1 MFLKTTVQKNGRINL
16 SFVHGY
22 RDPVT
27 KKPKHNVIENLGYVD
42 EYLDLYEDPIAHFRE
57 VARKRTAEMKE
68 EEAKKEIFLGSVYA
82 DELMDE
88 DENAMRHLGFLPLNS
103 IYHEL
108 KLDQFLI
115 NRQRSRSMDYSLNDV
130 MQLLVYTRVL
140 APGSKRAS
148 FLQKENIAGSF
159 NCDWF
164 DVYRAL
170 DYFAEFRE
178 ALLLHL
184 HEQVRINY
192 GRKTHVVF
200 YDVTNYYFEI
210 DQEDDFRRKG
220 FCKHNT
226 RNPLVQMGLL
236 LDADAIPVTYRLFE
250 GSTHDSQTMMPLVQ
264 KMRNAYGLERIVVV
278 ADKGLNSGDNVAF
291 LMAKGDGFIFSQKIR
306 GADSELQA
314 YVLDPADYIEKE
326 GVIKAADLWGE
337 QEDNHN
343 MPVFLMK
350 SRPFPQK
357 FWVTYA
363 DDRKRQTPLDVK
375 QIVCYN
381 ELYARRQKHKRAE
394 VLKKAQKIIAH
405 PKRYSKKEAGGAL
418 RYVKNIDY
426 NRETGEC
433 INIRRIPPLDLEQ
446 IAEDEKYDGYYA
458 IITSEVDMPDH
469 EVVRAYHGLW
479 EIERSFKITKSNLK
493 SRPVYVSLKQRIE
506 GHFLTCYIALLIL
519 RLLGKRLGGKYSPE
533 QIIDSLRRYQSC
545 LVKDNVFRLTYYDP
559 VIKDIGDALNLTLN
573 RRFLKPG
580 GIRQLIAD
588 NRYSP

>member
-1 MFLKTTVQKNGRINL
+1 MFLKTTPQKNGRINL
-16 SFVHGY
+16 SFVQGY
-22 RDPVT
+22 RDPIT
-27 KKPKHNVIENLGYVD
+27 KKTKHKVIENLGYVD
-42 EYLDLYEDPIAHFRE
+42 EYLDRYEDPVAHFKK
-57 VARKRTAEMKE
+57 VARVRTQKME
-68 EEAKKEIFLGSVYA
+68 EEESRKEIPLGSVYE
-82 DELMDE
+82 DEIMDE
-88 DENAMRHLGFLPLNS
+88 NEDAMRHLGFLPLSS

-115 NRQRSRSMDYSLNDV
+115 NRQRSKSIDYSLNDV

-140 APGSKRAS
+140 IPGSKRAS
-148 FLQKENIAGSF
+148 FLQKENLAGSF

-170 DYFAEFRE
+170 DYFAAFRE
-178 ALLLHL
+178 DLLLHL

-192 GRKTHVVF
+192 KRKTHMVF

-236 LDADAIPVTYRLFE
+236 LDAEAIPVTYRLFK
-250 GSTHDSQTMMPLVQ
+250 GSTHDSRTMMPLLQ
-264 KMRNAYGLERIVVV
+264 ETREAYGLERIVVV

-306 GADSELQA
+306 GASKELKA
-314 YVLDPADYIEKE
+314 YVFDPADYVEKE
-326 GVIKAADLWGE
+326 GVVKAADLWGE
-337 QEDNHN
+337 QTDNQN
-343 MPVFLMK
+343 VPAFRMK
-350 SRPFPQK
+350 SRPYPQE

-363 DDRKRQTPLDVK
+363 DDKKRQIPLDVK

-381 ELYARRQKHKRAE
+381 ELYARRQKHKRTE
-394 VLKKAQKIIAH
+394 VLEKAQKIIAH

-418 RYVKNIDY
+418 RYVKNIEY
-426 NRETGEC
+426 NKETGEC
-433 INIRRIPPLDLEQ
+433 VNTKRIPYLDLDK

-458 IITSEVDMPDH
+458 IITSEVNMPDH
-469 EVVRAYHGLW
+469 EVVKAYHGLW
-479 EIERSFKITKSNLK
+479 EIERSFRITKSNLK
-493 SRPVYVSLKQRIE
+493 SRPVHVSLEQRIE

-519 RLLGKRLGGKYSPE
+519 RLLCKRLGGKYAPE
-533 QIIDSLRRYQSC
+533 QIIESLKRYQSC

-559 VIKDIGDALNLTLN
+559 VIRDIGNALNLTLN
-573 RRFLKPG
+573 RRFLKTG
-580 GIRQLIAD
+580 EIRQLVA
-588 NRYSP
+588 NSKKKF

>member
-1 MFLKTTVQKNGRINL
+1 MFLKTTKQKNGRINL
-16 SFVHGY
+16 SLVQGY

-27 KKPKHNVIENLGYVD
+27 KKTKHKVIENLGYVD
-42 EYLDLYEDPIAHFRE
+42 EYLDRYEDPIAHFKE
-57 VARKRTAEMKE
+57 VARARTKEMQE
-68 EEAKKEIFLGSVYA
+68 EEAGKEIFLGSVYTG
-82 DELMDE
+82 ELMDE
-88 DENAMRHLGFLPLNS
+88 NEDAMRHLGFLPLSS

-115 NRQRSRSMDYSLNDV
+115 NRQRSKSIDYSLNDV

-148 FLQKENIAGSF
+148 FLQKKSLARSF

-170 DYFAEFRE
+170 DYFAAFRDD
-178 ALLLHL
+178 LLLHL

-192 GRKTHVVF
+192 KRETHVVF

-210 DQEDDFRRKG
+210 DKEDDFRRKG

-236 LDADAIPVTYRLFE
+236 LDADAIPVTYRLFK
-250 GSTHDSQTMMPLVQ
+250 GNTHDSQTMMPLLQ
-264 KMRNAYGLERIVVV
+264 ETRKTYGLKRIVVV

-306 GADSELQA
+306 GASPELKA
-314 YVLDPADYIEKE
+314 YVFDPTDYVEKE
-326 GVIKAADLWGE
+326 GVVKAADLWGWQAE
-337 QEDNHN
+337 NQN
-343 MPVFLMK
+343 MPAFRMK
-350 SRPFPQK
+350 SRPYPQE

-363 DDRKRQTPLDVK
+363 NDRKRQIPLDVK

-381 ELYARRQKHKRAE
+381 ELYARRQKYKRAE
-394 VLKKAQKIIAH
+394 ILEKAQKIIAH
-405 PKRYSKKEAGGAL
+405 PKRYSEKEAGGAL
-418 RYVKNIDY
+418 RYVKNIEY
-426 NRETGEC
+426 NKETGEC
-433 INIRRIPPLDLEQ
+433 ITTRRIPYLDLDK

-469 EVVRAYHGLW
+469 EVVRTYHGLW
-479 EIERSFKITKSNLK
+479 EIERSFRITKSNLK
-493 SRPVYVSLKQRIE
+493 SRPVYVSLEQRIE

-519 RLLGKRLGGKYSPE
+519 RLLSKRLGGKYTPE
-533 QIIDSLRRYQSC
+533 QIIESLKRYQSC
-545 LVKDNVFRLTYYDP
+545 LIKDNIFRLTYYDP
-559 VIKDIGDALNLTLN
+559 LIRDIGNALNLTLN
-573 RRFLKPG
+573 RRFLKTG

-588 NRYSP
+588 SKKKF

>member
-1 MFLKTTVQKNGRINL
+1 MFLKTTKQKNGRINL

-27 KKPKHNVIENLGYVD
+27 KKTKHKVIENLGYVD
-42 EYLDLYEDPIAHFRE
+42 EYLDRYEDPIAHFKE
-57 VARKRTAEMKE
+57 IARIRNKEMKE
-68 EEAKKEIFLGSVYA
+68 EEAREEIYLGSVHTN
-82 DELMDE
+82 ELMDE
-88 DENAMRHLGFLPLNS
+88 NENAMRHLGFLPLSS

-108 KLDQFLI
+108 KVDQFLI
-115 NRQRSRSMDYSLNDV
+115 NRQRSKSMDYSLNDV
-130 MQLLVYTRVL
+130 MQLLIYTRVL

-148 FLQKENIAGSF
+148 FLQIENMAGSF

-170 DYFAEFRE
+170 DYFAAFRE
-178 ALLLHL
+178 DLLLHL

-192 GRKTHVVF
+192 GRRTHVVF

-236 LDADAIPVTYRLFE
+236 LDVDAIPVTYRLFR
-250 GSTHDSQTMMPLVQ
+250 GSTHDSQTMMPLLQ
-264 KMRNAYGLERIVVV
+264 ETRKTYGLERIVVV

-291 LMAKGDGFIFSQKIR
+291 LMAKGDGFIFSQKVR
-306 GADSELQA
+306 GANRELKA
-314 YVLDPADYIEKE
+314 YVFDPRGYVEKK

-337 QEDNHN
+337 QGENQDV
-343 MPVFLMK
+343 PVFRMK
-350 SRPFPQK
+350 SRPYPQK

-363 DDRKRQTPLDVK
+363 DDRKRQVPLDVK

-381 ELYARRQKHKRAE
+381 GLYARRQKHKRAE
-394 VLKKAQKIIAH
+394 VIEKAQKIVAY
-405 PKRYSKKEAGGAL
+405 PKRYDKKEAGGAL
-418 RYVKNIDY
+418 RYVKNIEY

-433 INIRRIPPLDLEQ
+433 INTKRIPYLDLDK

-458 IITSEVDMPDH
+458 IITSEVNMPDH
-469 EVVRAYHGLW
+469 EIVRTYHGLW
-479 EIERSFKITKSNLK
+479 EIERSFRITKSNLK
-493 SRPVYVSLKQRIE
+493 SRPVYVSLEQRIE

-519 RLLGKRLGGKYSPE
+519 RLLSKRLEGKYTPE
-533 QIIDSLRRYQSC
+533 QVIESLKRYQSC
-545 LVKDNVFRLTYYDP
+545 FVKDNVFRLTYYDP
-559 VIKDIGDALNLTLN
+559 IIRDIGKALSLTLN
-573 RRFLKPG
+573 RRFLKTG

-588 NRYSP
+588 SKKKF